1 AVTRTLPTTSHPS
14 ATPSH
19 QDFTALPLH
28 HALPILPSSPR
39 TKTSRRPSAFRATVG
54 SLATETPR
62 SAAQSD
68 QPVVPFGRFCHLC
81 QSEPSV
87 PRTKTSRRPS
97 RFWLTAMLPSKP
109 PPSETH
115 VDQGWAELPV

>member
-81 QSEPSV
+81 QSEPIGPAQVSTPV
-87 PRTKTSRRPS
+87 TSGSCMPS
-97 RFWLTAMLPSKP
+97 SSPNKP

-115 VDQGWAELPV
+115 VD